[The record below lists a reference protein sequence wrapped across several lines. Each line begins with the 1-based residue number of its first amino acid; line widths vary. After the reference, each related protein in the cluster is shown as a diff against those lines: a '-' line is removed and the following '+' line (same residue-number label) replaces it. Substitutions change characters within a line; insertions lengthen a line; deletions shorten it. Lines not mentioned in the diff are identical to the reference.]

1 MYINKPTYME
11 IKETRIP
18 SFGEQLIGV
27 DTRDTPENDVQKVK
41 YMFAEIA
48 EIMKNNYNSNLKH
61 SVKSLLFDH
70 AVGEIVNAQMA
81 VVKVL
86 TLKHYT
92 ENENVEGNQDSVEQA

>member
-1 MYINKPTYME
+1 M

-27 DTRDTPENDVQKVK
+27 DIDSPETDEVTKVK
-41 YMFAEIA
+41 KLFAEVA
-48 EIMKNNYNSNLKH
+48 EIMKKNYTENSKH
-61 SVKSLLFDH
+61 PVKSLLFDH
-70 AVGEIVNAQMA
+70 AVGEITNAQMS

-92 ENENVEGNQDSVEQA
+92 EDDTSGTQGAN